1 MRKLTL
7 AVLMLGCFALL
18 AGTIHL
24 SAPVALQ
31 AQKTCDPKVEKCD
44 TGTPC
49 SPGWWKR
56 HVSDFNSTC
65 VNVDG
70 WSCEDLWTAIT
81 CNGGPQT
88 GCTGDRRQA
97 AAAALNAESGC
108 TE

>member
-7 AVLMLGCFALL
+7 AFLMLGCFALL
-18 AGTIHL
+18 AGMIHL

-31 AQKTCDPKVEKCD
+31 AQKTCDPKIEKCD

-49 SPGWWKR
+49 SPGYWKN

-65 VNVDG
+65 DDVDG
-70 WSCEDLWTAIT
+70 WTCQDLWTAIT
-81 CNGGPQT
+81 CKGSEA
-88 GCTGDRRQA
+88 GCTGARRQA
-97 AAAALNAESGC
+97 AAAALNGVNGC

>member
-7 AVLMLGCFALL
+7 AFLMLGCFALL

-31 AQKTCDPKVEKCD
+31 AQKTCDPKVEKCE

-49 SPGWWKR
+49 SPGYWKN
-56 HVSDFNSTC
+56 HENEFDAVCGGVT
-65 VNVDG
+65 G
-70 WSCEDLWTAIT
+70 WSCDDLWTAIT
-81 CNGGPQT
+81 CKGSQP
-88 GCTGDRRQA
+88 GCTGARRQA
-97 AAAALNAESGC
+97 AATALNDESGC

>member
-7 AVLMLGCFALL
+7 AFLMLGCFALL

-49 SPGWWKR
+49 SPGWWKK
-56 HVSDFNSTC
+56 HTTEFGQTCTQVSGWTC
-65 VNVDG
+65 DQ
-70 WSCEDLWTAIT
+70 LWIAIT
-81 CNGGPQT
+81 CKGSEP
-88 GCTGDRRQA
+88 GCTGTRRQA
-97 AAAALNAESGC
+97 AAAALNGESGC